1 MASVPSSP
9 RRTALSAAESATTT
23 HQSPK
28 KEVKVEGDA
37 IKNGVFF
44 ADEKKPDLNDGLDH
58 LDSPQCIERFT
69 KYENEYTHR
78 LLAKYFSGK
87 SLNGGTSFYEET
99 TIDGEIVKSSKAPCF
114 RLYAD
119 PVVGFEEQ
127 CINGLSSPAET
138 DVNTPN
144 GKHTVSMFER

>member
-1 MASVPSSP
+1 MAS
-9 RRTALSAAESATTT
+9 TALSAAESANTTR
-23 HQSPK
+23 QSPK

-44 ADEKKPDLNDGLDH
+44 SDEKKPDLNDGLDH

-99 TIDGEIVKSSKAPCF
+99 TIDGEIVKSS
-114 RLYAD
+114 RLLYAYENALHRLTHTCLHIRVD
-119 PVVGFEEQ
+119 KFLNLLHIHVR
-127 CINGLSSPAET
+127 
-138 DVNTPN
+138 
-144 GKHTVSMFER
+144 KHLN

>member
-23 HQSPK
+23 PK

-69 KYENEYTHR
+69 KYENEYTNR
-78 LLAKYFSGK
+78 LLAKYFSSK
-87 SLNGGTSFYEET
+87 SLNGGTSFYDET
-99 TIDGEIVKSSKAPCF
+99 TIEGEIVKSSRVPCF

-144 GKHTVSMFER
+144 GKHTVSMLAQ

>member
-1 MASVPSSP
+1 MAS
-9 RRTALSAAESATTT
+9 TALSAAESANTTR
-23 HQSPK
+23 QSPK

-44 ADEKKPDLNDGLDH
+44 SDEKKPDLNDGLDH

-99 TIDGEIVKSSKAPCF
+99 TIDGEIVKSSRYIRWYQWEIGRSKSPCSLLQGALF
-114 RLYAD
+114 
-119 PVVGFEEQ
+119 PVI
-127 CINGLSSPAET
+127 C
-138 DVNTPN
+138 
-144 GKHTVSMFER
+144 